1 MKALAS
7 KQDVSQLD
15 FGIVVARLELHYG
28 FEKEFGVV
36 KNTRSRCDLGHQ
48 PHTFN
53 VRFIL
58 LQKVTAETLRIS
70 KSIGGKV
77 ADYGTKFTGKRCKK
91 LDLLARLLRSS
102 VVYPS
107 VVRCYKFPAID
118 QRPVTLHGHL
128 ERGHSLLLAL

>member
-1 MKALAS
+1 MKALAP

-15 FGIVVARLELHYG
+15 FGIVVARLKLHYG

-48 PHTFN
+48 PHTLN

-58 LQKVTAETLRIS
+58 LHKITAETLRIS
-70 KSIGGKV
+70 KSIGRKV
-77 ADYGTKFTGKRCKK
+77 ADNGPQFTGKRCKK

-107 VVRCYKFPAID
+107 VVSGYKFPAID